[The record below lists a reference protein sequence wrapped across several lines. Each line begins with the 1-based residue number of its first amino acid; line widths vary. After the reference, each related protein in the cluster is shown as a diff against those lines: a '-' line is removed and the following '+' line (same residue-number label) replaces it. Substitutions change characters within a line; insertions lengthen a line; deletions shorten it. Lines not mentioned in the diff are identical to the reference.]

1 MRPLLRVLGLIGLLL
16 WPAVAIGQGFPNR
29 PIHFVVPFPAGGPS
43 DIISRVLTAK
53 MSTILGQPVVVENRA
68 GAGGLTGIAY
78 VARSHPDGYT
88 VAIAPSSGLAMN
100 VTLRDDMPFQPLKD
114 LALLTQIV
122 SVPEILVVNE
132 QVPAKSLAE
141 LVALAKSQ
149 PGKLTFASTGGG
161 NSVQLAAQL
170 FAEMAHVTLTQVP
183 YKGNAPALTDLV
195 GGHIDLIFNGLTS
208 ALPLIK
214 TDKLRA
220 LAVTS
225 LKRAGALP
233 DVPTI
238 DESGLKGFEAVAW
251 NGLTAP
257 AATPREVIAKI
268 SADVLKVVNSPE
280 LKERLKSE
288 GSDPVGDSPAEFA
301 AFLRNEIA
309 KWAKVIKFAKV
320 KPE

>member
-1 MRPLLRVLGLIGLLL
+1 MV
-16 WPAVAIGQGFPNR
+16 
-29 PIHFVVPFPAGGPS
+29 H
-43 DIISRVLTAK
+43 
-53 MSTILGQPVVVENRA
+53 
-68 GAGGLTGIAY
+68 
-78 VARSHPDGYT
+78 
-88 VAIAPSSGLAMN
+88 
-100 VTLRDDMPFQPLKD
+100 
-114 LALLTQIV
+114 
-122 SVPEILVVNE
+122 
-132 QVPAKSLAE
+132 
-141 LVALAKSQ
+141 
-149 PGKLTFASTGGG
+149 
-161 NSVQLAAQL
+161 
-170 FAEMAHVTLTQVP
+170 VP

-214 TDKLRA
+214 IGKLRA

-280 LKERLKSE
+280 LNERLRSE